1 MVSTEDRRREN
12 RRVLAETER
21 LQQRTAAHAN
31 RAKRLLRRHLWAT
44 LLVAAVAGGAG
55 AVAAGLPLRSS
66 NEHTLIL
73 RYLDE
78 RIEDHRQPLRERD
91 P

>member
-1 MVSTEDRRREN
+1 MVSTKDRRREN

-21 LQQRTAAHAN
+21 LQQRTAEHAA
-31 RAKRLLRRHLWAT
+31 RAKRLLRRHLWIVVLVAT
-44 LLVAAVAGGAG
+44 LAG
-55 AVAAGLPLRSS
+55 AAGALLAVSAGLVE
-66 NEHTLIL
+66 NAQML

-78 RIEDHRQPLRERD
+78 QIEQHRQTLRELE